1 MLARICAAPLCIL
14 LLTAA
19 CRSPSSAPAIR
30 IVDLIGDSN
39 RAEKRPP
46 EAFTLSDRGG
56 IRAIV
61 GPAPGRIIWT
71 LPIPRRAVFRAM
83 TTVDGSAA
91 ARFRVGVSDD
101 RIYEGLASVQSNPG
115 SGWTPVEADLSA
127 YAGWK
132 WSLFYRPERRSWRL
146 VLSADAVNG
155 TPATAIW
162 GNPEIVSDPAA
173 AREYARR
180 VRRGVGRPF

>member
-1 MLARICAAPLCIL
+1 MPRQILCIL
-14 LLTAA
+14 LLLAAA
-19 CRSPSSAPAIR
+19 CRTPSSTPPIR
-30 IVDLIGDSN
+30 IVDLIGELN

-46 EAFTLSDRGG
+46 DAFTLSDRNGV
-56 IRAIV
+56 RAIA
-61 GPAPGRIIWT
+61 GPAPGRLIWT

-83 TTVDGSAA
+83 AAVDGRAP

-101 RIYEGLASVQSNPG
+101 RIYEGLSSVQSIPG
-115 SGWTPVEADLSA
+115 GDWTPIEADLSA

-146 VLSADAVNG
+146 VLSADAVG
-155 TPATAIW
+155 GAPTTAVW
-162 GNPEIVSDPAA
+162 GNPEILSDPSS

-180 VRRGVGRPF
+180 TRHR